1 MMCDICYKI
10 LQQRKQHGIFH
21 GSPVIRKLPSITG
34 DVGSIPGPGTK
45 ISHASGQLSL
55 HAATR
60 SLCKPQR
67 RSSIAK

>member
-21 GSPVIRKLPSITG
+21 GSPVIRKLPSNTG

-55 HAATR
+55 HA
-60 SLCKPQR
+60 
-67 RSSIAK
+67 